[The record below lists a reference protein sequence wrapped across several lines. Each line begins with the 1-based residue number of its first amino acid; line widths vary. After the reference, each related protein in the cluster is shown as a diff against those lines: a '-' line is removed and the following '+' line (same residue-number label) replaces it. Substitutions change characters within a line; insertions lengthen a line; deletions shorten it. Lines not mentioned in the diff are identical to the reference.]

1 MEVLQELKSKIEQ
14 NKHEKK
20 MKLLNAAYNLFGTIG
35 FDKTSIQDIVHRAG
49 VAKGTFYLYFKN
61 KADIRNQLI
70 STKAEELFKQA
81 ITSID
86 FSILKSFEDQL
97 IYVID
102 YVINK
107 FIETDELIT
116 FIDRDLSIAFY
127 SHEISRIFNNNALGL
142 YGLFIQGVKNEKLPL
157 ANPDITFFM
166 IVELIGT
173 TVFRCITK
181 KTPCDIQTFKP
192 YLYKAINALLHYT

>member
-49 VAKGTFYLYFKN
+49 VAKGT
-61 KADIRNQLI
+61 LI

-157 ANPDITFFM
+157 ANPAITFFM